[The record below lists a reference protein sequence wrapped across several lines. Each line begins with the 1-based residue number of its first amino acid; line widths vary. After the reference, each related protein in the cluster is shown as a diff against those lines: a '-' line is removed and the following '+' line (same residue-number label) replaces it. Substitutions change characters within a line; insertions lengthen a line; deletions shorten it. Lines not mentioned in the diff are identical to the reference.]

1 MSRKD
6 VLKAFYKIK
15 SFKKIRGYYLKSRNI
30 DKLHAQIAT
39 SVKQRIRI
47 LRENNNYSQR
57 EIAEYLGIDRSTY
70 ACYELGK
77 TSPSVEVL
85 VALSELYLVSCEFL
99 LGIKP
104 NEKCNSIEKR
114 ILHVI
119 NAL

>member
-1 MSRKD
+1 M
-6 VLKAFYKIK
+6 
-15 SFKKIRGYYLKSRNI
+15 KSRNI

-99 LGIKP
+99 LGDIVNIGLHFFLKDVRP
-104 NEKCNSIEKR
+104 MLPPVMNHSIA
-114 ILHVI
+114 V
-119 NAL
+119 A

>member
-1 MSRKD
+1 M
-6 VLKAFYKIK
+6 
-15 SFKKIRGYYLKSRNI
+15 KSRNI

-85 VALSELYLVSCEFL
+85 VALSELYLEILIRDWSSDVCSSDL
-99 LGIKP
+99 IKP

>member
-1 MSRKD
+1 MYLPVSYTHLD
-6 VLKAFYKIK
+6 VYK
-15 SFKKIRGYYLKSRNI
+15 R
-30 DKLHAQIAT
+30 Q
-39 SVKQRIRI
+39 
-47 LRENNNYSQR
+47 
-57 EIAEYLGIDRSTY
+57 TY

-119 NAL
+119 NTL

>member
-1 MSRKD
+1 M
-6 VLKAFYKIK
+6 
-15 SFKKIRGYYLKSRNI
+15 KSRNI

-99 LGIKP
+99 LGMKKRLQKNLNLTKGAFLYAI
-104 NEKCNSIEKR
+104 NFSASSI
-114 ILHVI
+114 
-119 NAL
+119 N